1 MDALI
6 GLLIVFGLPTIAIY
20 FARKWYK
27 TKKELESLGKTFD
40 IYTESKETQIKNLEG
55 SLLERDEKIAVLAS
69 RVEALSVYESILD
82 AKGEAKR
89 IFEEAAIKVSS
100 DKQSAQQQLESAMAN
115 AERIISDAQT
125 EAHRI
130 AGDALDAKDRADDY
144 IKTEKAMR
152 NIMKGYGHAYLVPNL
167 SVLDDLAEEFS
178 HADAGQKLKDARAF
192 TRSLIKER
200 KAATCDYV
208 ETEKHDTAIKFV
220 TDAFNGK
227 VDSALSK
234 VKYDNLGTI
243 KQQINDAFSIVNDTG
258 RAFRNAKITQLFLN
272 ARLEELNWA
281 IATNELKKIEQDEQR
296 RIKELMREEERA
308 RREIQKALEDAAKEE
323 KILKK
328 AMEEAHKHIKSANQE
343 ERAKLE
349 AQLNELQAKLTIA
362 EEKNQRALS
371 MAQQTRSGHVYVI
384 SNIGSFGENVYKIG
398 MTRRLVPT
406 DRVTEL
412 GDASVPF
419 SFDIHAMIYA
429 VDAPTLEKTLH
440 RKFVNNQV
448 NKVNPRKEF
457 FGVALSEIRKTIE
470 EMDIKAQWTM
480 TAEAKEYYESQAMT
494 KPIEFIEE
502 QYEDAE
508 LDD

>member
-1 MDALI
+1 MDVLI
-6 GLLIVFGLPTIAIY
+6 GLFFLFGLPAIAIY

-27 TKKELESLGKTFD
+27 LKKEFDVLNNAFVAKENEIQGLNSNLSDKNTEIANLTAKLETL
-40 IYTESKETQIKNLEG
+40 SKY
-55 SLLERDEKIAVLAS
+55 
-69 RVEALSVYESILD
+69 EAITD
-82 AKGEAKR
+82 AEA
-89 IFEEAAIKVSS
+89 EAARIIQEANTKATSNLQTS
-100 DKQSAQQQLESAMAN
+100 QQQLATAMEN
-115 AERIISDAQT
+115 AERIINDARI
-125 EAHRI
+125 EAEKI
-130 AGDALDAKDRADDY
+130 AGTALEAKDRADEY
-144 IKTEKAMR
+144 VKAEKAMR
-152 NIMKGYGHAYLVPNL
+152 NIIKGYGHAYLIPNL

-208 ETEKHDTAIKFV
+208 ETEKHDTAVKFV

-234 VKYDNLGTI
+234 VKYDNYGTI
-243 KQQINDAFSIVNDTG
+243 KQQIEDAFSVVNDTG
-258 RAFRNAKITQLFLN
+258 RAFRNAKITQLYFN
-272 ARLEELNWA
+272 ARLEELRWA
-281 IATNELKKIEQDEQR
+281 VATNELKKIEQDEQR

-308 RREIQKALEDAAKEE
+308 RREIQKALDDAAKEE
-323 KILKK
+323 KLLKK
-328 AMEEAHKHIKSANQE
+328 AMEEARKHIESATQE
-343 ERAKLE
+343 ERAKYE
-349 AQLNELQAKLTIA
+349 AQLSELQAKLAIA

-398 MTRRLVPT
+398 MTRRLEPT

-419 SFDIHAMIYA
+419 SFDIHAMIYS

-457 FGVALSEIRKTIE
+457 FGVTLAEIREAIE
-470 EMDIKAQWTM
+470 EMGIEAHWTM
-480 TAEAKEYYESQAMT
+480 TAEAREYYESQSMT
-494 KPIEFIEE
+494 RPLEFIEE
-502 QYEDAE
+502 EYETGE
-508 LDD
+508 IEE

>member
-1 MDALI
+1 MDIFI
-6 GLLIVFGLPTIAIY
+6 GLFFVLGTPAIAIY

-27 TKKELESLGKTFD
+27 LKKEFD
-40 IYTESKETQIKNLEG
+40 NGLKAKDEEIRGLYTQIADCNSTITNLTN
-55 SLLERDEKIAVLAS
+55 KIDVLAKYEPI
-69 RVEALSVYESILD
+69 VDAAAEAIRIL
-82 AKGEAKR
+82 
-89 IFEEAAIKVSS
+89 EEANAKATS
-100 DKQSAQQQLESAMAN
+100 DKLSAQQQLATAMEN
-115 AERIISDAQT
+115 AERIINDARI
-125 EAHRI
+125 EAEKI
-130 AGDALDAKDRADDY
+130 AGTALEAKDRADDY
-144 IKTEKAMR
+144 AKAEKAMR
-152 NIMKGYGHAYLVPNL
+152 NIIKGYGHAYLIPNL

-208 ETEKHDTAIKFV
+208 DLEKHDTAVKFV

-234 VKYDNLGTI
+234 VKYDNYGTI
-243 KQQINDAFSIVNDTG
+243 KQQIEDAFSVVNDTG
-258 RAFRNAKITQLFLN
+258 RAFRNAKITQIYFN
-272 ARLEELNWA
+272 ARLEELRWA
-281 IATNELKKIEQDEQR
+281 VATNELKKIEQDEQR

-308 RREIQKALEDAAKEE
+308 RREIQKALDDAAKEE
-323 KILKK
+323 RLLKK
-328 AMEEAHKHIKSANQE
+328 AMEEARKHIESATQE
-343 ERAKLE
+343 ERAKYE
-349 AQLNELQAKLTIA
+349 NQLSELQAQLAAA
-362 EEKNQRALS
+362 EEKNKRALS

-398 MTRRLVPT
+398 MTRRLEPT

-419 SFDIHAMIYA
+419 SFDIHAMIYS

-457 FGVALSEIRKTIE
+457 FGVTLAEIREAIE
-470 EMDIKAQWTM
+470 DMGIKAHWTM
-480 TAEAKEYYESQAMT
+480 TAEAREYYESQNMT
-494 KPIEFIEE
+494 RPLEFVEE
-502 QYEDAE
+502 QYEEAE
-508 LDD
+508 IEE